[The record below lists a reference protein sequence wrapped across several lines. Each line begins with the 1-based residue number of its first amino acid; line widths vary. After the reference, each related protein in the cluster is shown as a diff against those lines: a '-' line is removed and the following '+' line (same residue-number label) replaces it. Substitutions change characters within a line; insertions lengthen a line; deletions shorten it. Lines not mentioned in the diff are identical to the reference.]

1 MESPSGIRQR
11 LGWLSRG
18 LLVVAAFLLAGV
30 LGLSRMLA
38 PDPRGYGTHTQL
50 GLKPCAFATL
60 SGRLCPTCGMT
71 TAYAWFVRGRIDRS
85 WRANPAGCL
94 LAVLSIPMMIWLL
107 ACAVRAGPLGF
118 RSLSEPLMGL
128 LLAGCMLSLA
138 SWLIR
143 WTVTPAALTAAGP
156 KPPAAAAAIGH

>member
-1 MESPSGIRQR
+1 VESPTRERQR

-18 LLVVAAFLLAGV
+18 LLVIAAVLLAGV
-30 LGLSRMLA
+30 LGLSRALV
-38 PDPRGYGTHTQL
+38 PDPRGYGTHAQF
-50 GLKPCAFATL
+50 GLRPCAFATL
-60 SGRLCPTCGMT
+60 TGRLCPTCGMT
-71 TAYAWFVRGRIDRS
+71 TAFAWFVRGRIDRS

-94 LAVLSIPMMIWLL
+94 LAVLSIPLMIWFL

-118 RSLSEPLMGL
+118 RSLSQPLMGL

-156 KPPAAAAAIGH
+156 GTPAAAEAIGR

>member
-1 MESPSGIRQR
+1 MEVLPEDRQR

-18 LLVVAAFLLAGV
+18 LLVIAAVLLAGV
-30 LGLSRMLA
+30 LGLSRTLV

-50 GLKPCAFATL
+50 GLRPCAFATL
-60 SGRLCPTCGMT
+60 TGRLCPTCGMT

-94 LAVLSIPMMIWLL
+94 VAALSIPTMIWLL
-107 ACAVRAGPLGF
+107 ACAARGGPVGS
-118 RSLSEPLMGL
+118 RSVSGPLMGL
-128 LLAGCMLSLA
+128 LLAACILGLA

-143 WTVTPAALTAAGP
+143 WTVSPAALTAAGP
-156 KPPAAAAAIGH
+156 SPPAAAAATGR

>member
-1 MESPSGIRQR
+1 VESPTRERQR

-18 LLVVAAFLLAGV
+18 LLVIAAILLAGA
-30 LGLSRMLA
+30 LGLSRALE

-50 GLKPCAFATL
+50 GLRPCAFATL
-60 SGRLCPTCGMT
+60 TGRLCPTCGMT
-71 TAYAWFVRGRIDRS
+71 TACAWFVRGRIDRS

-94 LAVLSIPMMIWLL
+94 LAALSIPLTFWLL
-107 ACAVRAGPLGF
+107 ACAVRAGPVGF
-118 RSLSEPLMGL
+118 RSLSGPLMGL

-143 WTVTPAALTAAGP
+143 WTASPAALTAAGP
-156 KPPAAAAAIGH
+156 TPPAAAGAIGW

>member
-1 MESPSGIRQR
+1 VEFHSGDRQR

-18 LLVVAAFLLAGV
+18 LLVVAAILLAGV
-30 LGLSRMLA
+30 LGLSRALA

-50 GLKPCAFATL
+50 GLRPCAFATL
-60 SGRLCPTCGMT
+60 TGRLCPTCGMT
-71 TAYAWFVRGRIDRS
+71 TAYAWCVRGRIDRA

-94 LAVLSIPMMIWLL
+94 LALLSIPLIVWLL
-107 ACAVRAGPLGF
+107 ACAVRAGPVGS
-118 RSLSEPLMGL
+118 RSISGPLMAL

-143 WTVTPAALTAAGP
+143 WTVSPAALTVAGP
-156 KPPAAAAAIGH
+156 QPPAAAGTIGQ

>member
-1 MESPSGIRQR
+1 MESSARQR
-11 LGWLSRG
+11 QHLGWLSRG
-18 LLVVAAFLLAGV
+18 LLVVAAVLLAGV
-30 LGLSRMLA
+30 LGLARALV

-50 GLKPCAFATL
+50 GLRPCAFATL

-94 LAVLSIPMMIWLL
+94 LAVLSIPLMIWLL
-107 ACAVRAGPLGF
+107 SCAARAEPLGF
-118 RSLSEPLMGL
+118 RSLSGPVMGL

-143 WTVTPAALTAAGP
+143 WTVSPAALAAAGSG
-156 KPPAAAAAIGH
+156 PPAAGGAIGR